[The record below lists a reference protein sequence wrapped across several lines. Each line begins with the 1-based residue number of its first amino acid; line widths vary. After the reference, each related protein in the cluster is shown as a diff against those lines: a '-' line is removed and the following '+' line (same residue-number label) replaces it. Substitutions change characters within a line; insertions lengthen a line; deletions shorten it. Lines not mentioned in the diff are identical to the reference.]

1 VRRKSG
7 GFHTPPARPRAGRS
21 SRKPPTGGFLI
32 AHHPRGIFVRM
43 RLGRGRCRLGSL
55 GAGRN
60 ARVRC
65 AVGLDCANL
74 RQQERP
80 DPLKGSKAGWRDVT
94 SPTAHVRFDGILGSA
109 QASIACCKAEFK
121 PARRGATSLRLEGR
135 RTYLGHNVSTA
146 AVAVNFNRSRKRD
159 LRVHVASRR
168 DVQAKDGGRCKS
180 PCRAIAPVRM
190 NLIWRAVA
198 GPWATLPAP

>member
-1 VRRKSG
+1 MRKSG

-43 RLGRGRCRLGSL
+43 RLVRGRCRLGSL
-55 GAGRN
+55 GARRN

-80 DPLKGSKAGWRDVT
+80 DPLKGSQAGWRDVT
-94 SPTAHVRFDGILGSA
+94 SPTARVRSDGILGSA
-109 QASIACCKAEFK
+109 QANLPVAKQSSSPPEGARHPCGLKAGVLTSGTTFQQPRWQSISTVREGVTCASMSH
-121 PARRGATSLRLEGR
+121 PAAM
-135 RTYLGHNVSTA
+135 
-146 AVAVNFNRSRKRD
+146 
-159 LRVHVASRR
+159 SRR
-168 DVQAKDGGRCKS
+168 KTRGRCKS
-180 PCRAIAPVRM
+180 PCRAGAPVQV
-190 NLIWRAVA
+190 NLIW
-198 GPWATLPAP
+198 